1 MSYEDFVPLLDAEEV
16 VIADLGYSWCEEQN
30 RLRAPNS
37 LHFPFSVAAA
47 TEMSLRRE
55 TI

>member
-30 RLRAPNS
+30 RLLAPNS
-37 LHFPFSVAAA
+37 LLLPFSVAAA
-47 TEMSLRRE
+47 KEICLRRE